1 VSIYD
6 YAQIL
11 FSAAIGFLLFGDVP
25 DGWSF
30 LGYVL
35 IIGAAMLMF
44 GYSNRR
50 TGTNSEK

>member
-1 VSIYD
+1 
-6 YAQIL
+6 
-11 FSAAIGFLLFGDVP
+11 VP

-35 IIGAAMLMF
+35 IIGAAVLMF